1 MFQFRDLTK
10 KKDSRSAHFNRKKN
24 YKMFLFGLAAVFTS
38 VAAGGKAE
46 LSFPNKVD
54 QGDQITIKCDWSG
67 FGPEAKG
74 LFFANSLSV
83 VVTRLYAWLAA
94 SFYRFIKG

>member
-1 MFQFRDLTK
+1 
-10 KKDSRSAHFNRKKN
+10 
-24 YKMFLFGLAAVFTS
+24 MFLFGLAAVFTS